1 MLSRAAVATLLTRG
15 FLRAAAV
22 VSPRAVDR
30 FVVRR
35 FATPSRKPQ
44 RIVGARVAAAPLSE
58 PWWIQSQGEQIAVY
72 TAGVGPRV
80 LLAHGWSG
88 SADDMGPLAGELR
101 AAGFSIV
108 TLDMPA
114 HGRSS
119 GKQTNLPDMAR
130 AIRVVADRV
139 GPVAAV
145 VGHSLGA
152 AAALLAV
159 REGLAAGGVVA
170 LSPPGSVRY
179 YLESLTRALG
189 LPRARHDAVVA
200 LMEQRFGDLT
210 QFDGDVLARAVTV
223 PGLVIH
229 AIDDRAVPFSHG
241 EAIAGAWRNCRLL
254 ALSGLGH
261 RRPLQDPDVIEQIV
275 GFVREAK
282 DGSPTV
288 SVEDDRRPDIN
299 QHSASRF
306 RP

>member
-15 FLRAAAV
+15 ILRAAAV
-22 VSPRAVDR
+22 VAPRAVDR
-30 FVVRR
+30 FVARR
-35 FATPSRKPQ
+35 FGTPARRPQ
-44 RIVGARVAAAPLSE
+44 RTSGSRVAAAPLSE
-58 PWWIQSQGEQIAVY
+58 PWWIQSQGEQVAVY

-88 SADDMGPLAGELR
+88 CADDMGPLAGELR
-101 AAGFSIV
+101 AAGFSV
-108 TLDMPA
+108 ATLDMPA

-119 GKQTNLPDMAR
+119 GKRTNLPDMAR
-130 AIRVVADRV
+130 AIRIVAEQV
-139 GPVAAV
+139 GPIAAV

-152 AAALLAV
+152 AATLLAV
-159 REGLAAGGVVA
+159 REGLNAEGVVA
-170 LSPPGSVRY
+170 LSPPASVTY

-189 LPRARHDAVVA
+189 LPRARLDGVVA
-200 LMEQRFGDLT
+200 LMEQRFGPLA
-210 QFDGDVLARAVTV
+210 QFDGDVLARTVTV

-261 RRPLQDPDVIEQIV
+261 RRPLQDPDVIDQIV
-275 GFVREAK
+275 SFVREAN
-282 DGSPTV
+282 DGSRAAPI
-288 SVEDDRRPDIN
+288 EDGPPPN
-299 QHSASRF
+299 VTEHSASRF